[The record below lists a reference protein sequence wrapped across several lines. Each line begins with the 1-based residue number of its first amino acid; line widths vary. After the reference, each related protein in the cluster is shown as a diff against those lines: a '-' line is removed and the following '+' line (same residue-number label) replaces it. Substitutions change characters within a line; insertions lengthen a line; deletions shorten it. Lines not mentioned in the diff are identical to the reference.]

1 MNSFVSTVQ
10 INVFTQTLYF
20 QIILNFFVII
30 ALEPI
35 WILLILTSFSLSR
48 KKSRFSFSQLEFN
61 LALTKH

>member
-61 LALTKH
+61 LALMKH

>member
-20 QIILNFFVII
+20 QIILNFFVIT

-35 WILLILTSFSLSR
+35 WILLILISFSLAR
-48 KKSRFSFSQLEFN
+48 KKSRFSFSQLAFN
-61 LALTKH
+61 LALMKH

>member
-35 WILLILTSFSLSR
+35 WILLILISFSLSR
-48 KKSRFSFSQLEFN
+48 KKSRFSHVSVN
-61 LALTKH
+61 

>member
-20 QIILNFFVII
+20 QIILNIFVII

-61 LALTKH
+61 LALMKH